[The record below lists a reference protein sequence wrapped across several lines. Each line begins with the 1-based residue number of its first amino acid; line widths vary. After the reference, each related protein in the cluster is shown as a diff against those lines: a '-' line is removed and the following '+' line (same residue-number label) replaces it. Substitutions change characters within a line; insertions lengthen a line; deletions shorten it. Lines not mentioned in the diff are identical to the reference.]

1 MKTGSQPRS
10 VVLVPGV
17 RPECVDQFY
26 TVVVLIGAMGAFE
39 ICLAKNGQGLILQFR
54 CQCQSTFGLI
64 LFLVQQAAKT
74 ALDLVDCNTDFP
86 GQRKSFGSQ
95 PRSVGSLY

>member
-10 VVLVPGV
+10 VVLVPVV

-26 TVVVLIGAMGAFE
+26 TVVVLLGAMGAFE
-39 ICLAKNGQGLILQFR
+39 ICLAKIGQVLILQFR
-54 CQCQSTFGLI
+54 CQCQSTFGFI
-64 LFLVQQAAKT
+64 LLLVQQASKT
-74 ALDLVDCNTDFP
+74 ALEPVDCDTDFP
-86 GQRKSFGSQ
+86 GQWKSFGSQ